1 MIVFRCM
8 SSPVF
13 SRSLPLVP
21 FLAADGALLLTAVL
35 IAWRTPDALTG
46 AALFGVTF
54 CMGLGA
60 VLAVVPFI
68 VNDAREREAELA
80 KRQRELTELVT
91 TTTATSARWGTQWAA
106 AALGLDDAA
115 KLTGRSLAVAEGL
128 PAVFQEKA
136 DALTVRLAAV
146 EREAQARLEAGER
159 QEAAL
164 TARVE
169 QIGVATTGL
178 QQTLVEISRVEA
190 GLREQ
195 RTAITTALAE
205 FPLAAGQ
212 AQAARAELDER
223 VAVAPAQLAE
233 HVARMV
239 TEAEARLG
247 ATTEALMN
255 RLAEVETMIGSLTEQ
270 LQRAADAAA
279 EIKPAPVPAVMVA
292 DAPVVVVETPVAVEP
307 AATAAVVL
315 QESEPVAEA
324 PAFVAKEKPPR
335 LPP

>member
-1 MIVFRCM
+1 
-8 SSPVF
+8 
-13 SRSLPLVP
+13 
-21 FLAADGALLLTAVL
+21 
-35 IAWRTPDALTG
+35 
-46 AALFGVTF
+46 
-54 CMGLGA
+54 
-60 VLAVVPFI
+60 
-68 VNDAREREAELA
+68 
-80 KRQRELTELVT
+80 LTELVT

-178 QQTLVEISRVEA
+178 QQTLEEISRVEA

-205 FPLAAGQ
+205 FPVAAGQ

-223 VAVAPAQLAE
+223 VAAAPAQLAE

-247 ATTEALMN
+247 ATTTALLT

-270 LQRAADAAA
+270 LQRATDAAA
-279 EIKPAPVPAVMVA
+279 EIKPAPVPAVAPAVVVA

-307 AATAAVVL
+307 AATAAVVV
-315 QESEPVAEA
+315 QEPERVAEA
-324 PAFVAKEKPPR
+324 PAFVAKEKAPTAAPVKDKPVVR
-335 LPP
+335 QETIMDPFLIPDDGYAALAEAMDLDRT